1 MSWESQLC
9 KVNQACLKVQAA
21 KVTDAFWTPVFSM
34 LTILQGNRILLW
46 TDPWTEH
53 SSTQQTE
60 AFLPRRPYSGWEH
73 THRESLDKPVLA
85 AGPSHDSA
93 VTGHEAP
100 GPHILLCF
108 HWNQSQGSTLRISAV
123 IFNITTKPEKE
134 ARPSEKCCK
143 TFLANFIWDF
153 LN

>member
-21 KVTDAFWTPVFSM
+21 KVTDAFWTAVFSM

-100 GPHILLCF
+100 GPHSGSPWVTITASAGGQELYASKIPFRKLL
-108 HWNQSQGSTLRISAV
+108 GG
-123 IFNITTKPEKE
+123 E
-134 ARPSEKCCK
+134 
-143 TFLANFIWDF
+143 
-153 LN
+153 